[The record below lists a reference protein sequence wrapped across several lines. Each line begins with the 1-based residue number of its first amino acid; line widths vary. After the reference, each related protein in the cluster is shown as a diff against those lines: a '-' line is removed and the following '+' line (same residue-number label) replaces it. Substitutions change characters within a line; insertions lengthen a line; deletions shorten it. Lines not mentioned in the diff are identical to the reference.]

1 MATLSQARL
10 CAGRCDSGICH
21 HVMSQ
26 GGDNL
31 LLRNRFVTTTA
42 MASFGQSSFRA
53 GRCNGGIC
61 HHVMSQGGNIVLL
74 DHAPAG
80 ATPQCV
86 ALLGTSRRH
95 DCVLILVD
103 CVSLHDAID
112 GEAVSA
118 VALVRH
124 QPDRQSISADSN
136 RLACQLR
143 PGVLR
148 SVHIEIVDIC
158 LYFCL
163 RRECHLQRIC
173 PLRTVGISLIQ
184 IILIIMA
191 GLRVARLVQGLGLF
205 LVYIYINLH
214 LRRISLIGDI
224 DHLFSW
230 RGHVVAA
237 QLQQAGIIRDRL
249 HAAVFM
255 GQCHADAACVQR
267 TILQIYRCADF
278 AANICNWRISI
289 SRPVKILAA
298 VLSCRG
304 SPCFILIWI
313 KCTYIEVSKSS
324 HT

>member
-31 LLRNRFVTTTA
+31 LLRNRFVTAAA
-42 MASFGQSSFRA
+42 MATLSQARLCA

-61 HHVMSQGGNIVLL
+61 HHVMSQGGDIILL

-95 DCVLILVD
+95 DCVLILVAH
-103 CVSLHDAID
+103 VGLHDAVD

-124 QPDRQSISADSN
+124 QTDRQSISADSN

-148 SVHIEIVDIC
+148 PVHIEVVDIC
-158 LYFCL
+158 LHLGL
-163 RRECHLQRIC
+163 RRECHIQRKST
-173 PLRTVGISLIQ
+173 LRLISIGLIQ
-184 IILIIMA
+184 IVLIIVA

-205 LVYIYINLH
+205 LMHINLQ
-214 LRRISLIGDI
+214 LRCMSLIGDI
-224 DHLFSW
+224 NHLFPSG
-230 RGHVVAA
+230 GHVVAA
-237 QLQQAGIIRDRL
+237 QLQQVGIIRNCL

-255 GQCHADAACVQR
+255 GQRHADAACVQR
-267 TILQIYRCADF
+267 TIRQICGRTDF
-278 AANICNWRISI
+278 AGNICNRRIAVSM
-289 SRPVKILAA
+289 PLKIMTAFSF
-298 VLSCRG
+298 SCG
-304 SPCFILIWI
+304 SPCLILIWI

-324 HT
+324 YI